1 MKRQDLMEFLK
12 EVLRVCGDL
21 NLIEMVWVKKA
32 DSIKSQKQDDYQLV
46 IKSTSSLD
54 QEECLTQVNEKF
66 RMKMEKQGDLWLF
79 SSYDI

>member
-1 MKRQDLMEFLK
+1 LKRQDLMEFLK
-12 EVLRVCGDL
+12 EVLRVCSDL